1 MPLPSQLFTADGYT
15 WTDSQVP
22 ATATAATAYFR
33 TDAAAGVT
41 VAGSVVDGRWTFVL
55 TSAVT
60 AAMTPG
66 DWSVQFR
73 AELPAG
79 PQTYRPIARITV
91 VQGLAYTGDPSALDP
106 RTPTEIELAELRV
119 AIRAVYRSS
128 EYTIGTDTGSRR
140 LKRADLPWLLDRERQ
155 LLQRIA
161 TEARARQ
168 GGSRRVLT
176 VFDGR

>member
-15 WTDSQVP
+15 WTDIQVP
-22 ATATAATAYFR
+22 ATATAATVYFR

-41 VAGSVVDGRWTFVL
+41 VAGELIDGRWTFVL
-55 TSAVT
+55 SSEIT
-60 AAMTPG
+60 AGMTPG
-66 DWSVQFR
+66 EWSVQFR

-79 PQTYRPIARITV
+79 PQTYRPITRITV
-91 VQGLAYTGDPSALDP
+91 VQGLAYAGEPSALDP
-106 RTPTEIELAELRV
+106 RTPTEIELADLRV
-119 AIRAVYRSS
+119 AIRAVYRSA
-128 EYTIGTDTGSRR
+128 EYRIGTETGSRM

-161 TEARARQ
+161 SEARARQ

-176 VFDGR
+176 VFDSR